1 MRSELLEPCAE
12 MIRTHGSEGR
22 TVQRCA
28 VLTRRCAS
36 RDHLFW
42 QIAVTSVPYPF
53 PSQMAKIQLRACAD
67 RLATF
72 CIFRISELSNRVLIA
87 L

>member
-28 VLTRRCAS
+28 VLTRRYAFRS
-36 RDHLFW
+36 PL
-42 QIAVTSVPYPF
+42 
-53 PSQMAKIQLRACAD
+53 
-67 RLATF
+67 LAEIGDERT
-72 CIFRISELSNRVLIA
+72 LPLTLPNG
-87 L
+87 